1 MNTINTA
8 QFSDGFGPVS
18 LARFAAAPGS
28 SHVFRVQHALLA
40 RCMDAIV
47 FDSHS
52 YAGGTREEMAERA
65 LEVANSMTTL
75 RSMLETHQVL
85 ESSLMHKVLAS
96 DPRQRLA
103 AEQFEREAASAITEF
118 EKLLISFGA
127 PSQILAHMT
136 DFSSKAGAVFARIKE
151 RFKAEERDLFPVFDR
166 LTAGED
172 APVSAA
178 NLPVEEVPTAPQMT
192 PLQADKGYLVQF
204 QTSEVGGS
212 GAAVDTGKLTLTT
225 PLPADAAESGG
236 AAVDSN
242 VSADAALGAGAPDE
256 APDFNFTLHAGL
268 ESADQP
274 AAHENAAIALD
285 QATLQVADGS
295 PSADDAPRNG
305 GIELRL
311 VGSES

>member
-52 YAGGTREEMAERA
+52 YAGGSHEEMAERA
-65 LEVANSMTTL
+65 LDVANSMTTL

-136 DFSSKAGAVFARIKE
+136 DFSNKAGAVFARIKE

-172 APVSAA
+172 APV
-178 NLPVEEVPTAPQMT
+178 APPAVSVDDASITSQMIT
-192 PLQADKGYLVQF
+192 PQVDKDYLGQI
-204 QTSEVGGS
+204 QTSEDRGS
-212 GAAVDTGKLTLTT
+212 GPAFDGEKLALTT
-225 PLPADAAESGG
+225 PPTADAAESGG
-236 AAVDSN
+236 EAADSSA
-242 VSADAALGAGAPDE
+242 SADAAQSAGEPDE

-268 ESADQP
+268 EPADLPAISVEGADVPESAMLQP
-274 AAHENAAIALD
+274 AE
-285 QATLQVADGS
+285 GG
-295 PSADDAPRNG
+295 PSAEDVPRIG

-311 VGSES
+311 VGSDT

>member
-1 MNTINTA
+1 MNTINSA

-52 YAGGTREEMAERA
+52 YAGGSHEEMAERA
-65 LEVANSMTTL
+65 LDVANSMTTL
-75 RSMLETHQVL
+75 RCMLETHQVL

-136 DFSSKAGAVFARIKE
+136 DFSNKAGAVFARIKE

-172 APVSAA
+172 APVALSTMTVD
-178 NLPVEEVPTAPQMT
+178 NVTAPT
-192 PLQADKGYLVQF
+192 DSISLRADKDYLSQI
-204 QTSEVGGS
+204 QTSEGGDAHGGES
-212 GAAVDTGKLTLTT
+212 G
-225 PLPADAAESGG
+225 PLDSGVTADAPQDES
-236 AAVDSN
+236 ATEQ
-242 VSADAALGAGAPDE
+242 APE
-256 APDFNFTLHAGL
+256 FNFTLHAGL
-268 ESADQP
+268 ESEGMPSLSPAPSEALEQASHLPAD
-274 AAHENAAIALD
+274 
-285 QATLQVADGS
+285 VA
-295 PSADDAPRNG
+295 PHADEAPRSAG
-305 GIELRL
+305 VELRL
-311 VGSES
+311 VGTDS